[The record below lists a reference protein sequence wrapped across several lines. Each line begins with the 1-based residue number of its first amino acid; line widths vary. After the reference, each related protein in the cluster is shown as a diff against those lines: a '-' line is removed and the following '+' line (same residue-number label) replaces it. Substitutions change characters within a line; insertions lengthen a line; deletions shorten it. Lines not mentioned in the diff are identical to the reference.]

1 MRNRTPDLRIPS
13 SDAPPL
19 SHRDSTRVK
28 QWARVRSI
36 TKFIFLVSRSWQDEK
51 HLSLFLYRAQNLQSL
66 LFLFTKNYKL
76 FLTFGTNSRA
86 IVEVVATNTI
96 DLWTIVLRGGKTT
109 NSATIAKQEN
119 MNTLYTAKPMFL
131 ESFSEG

>member
-13 SDAPPL
+13 SDALPL
-19 SHRDSTRVK
+19 SHRDSTVSKSKVCYEVHFPCLTLVTRRK
-28 QWARVRSI
+28 TSLSI
-36 TKFIFLVSRSWQDEK
+36 
-51 HLSLFLYRAQNLQSL
+51 SLPAQNLQSL

-96 DLWTIVLRGGKTT
+96 DLWTRVLRGGKTT

>member
-1 MRNRTPDLRIPS
+1 M
-13 SDAPPL
+13 
-19 SHRDSTRVK
+19 
-28 QWARVRSI
+28 
-36 TKFIFLVSRSWQDEK
+36 KFIFLVSRSWQDEK

-96 DLWTIVLRGGKTT
+96 DLWTRVLRGGKTT